1 MSSRRNSR
9 TVKSPLRRSDRNNQP
24 GEGLPPHKTLYDMSH
39 IKIYTSDYTRISD
52 DFHFGYG
59 SFFTNRKAAQ
69 RDCDHM
75 NSLSDEDGNDD
86 KTWRYIVHEHTAF
99 SW

>member
-1 MSSRRNSR
+1 
-9 TVKSPLRRSDRNNQP
+9 
-24 GEGLPPHKTLYDMSH
+24 MSH
-39 IKIYTSDYTRISD
+39 IKIYTSDFTRVED

-69 RDCDHM
+69 KDCDKM
-75 NSLSDEDGNDD
+75 NSLHDQDGTDD
-86 KTWRYIVHEHTAF
+86 KTWRYIVHEHLAF